1 MKKGFVLISTLAL
14 ILILSFLVLV
24 LSRTIYTDTLK
35 TNIYS
40 LSIEKRIE
48 LINTE
53 KILIDTF
60 ISNSDRLRN
69 VELAEGELNFI
80 INTKI
85 PDLLIELNDLSTCFN
100 LNSLV
105 KPFRNIYVK
114 NELVVFNLSFCP
126 YVI

>member
-1 MKKGFVLISTLAL
+1 MKRGFVLISTLAL
-14 ILILSFLVLV
+14 ILILSFLVLL

-40 LSIEKRIE
+40 TSIEKRIE

-69 VELAEGELNFI
+69 VEFAEGELNFI

-85 PDLLIELNDLSTCFN
+85 LI
-100 LNSLV
+100 
-105 KPFRNIYVK
+105 Y
-114 NELVVFNLSFCP
+114 
-126 YVI
+126 